1 MITVTALMRKEYP
14 ITSGVCDLINE
25 TLKICPNMS
34 LADFAKQIDES
45 NKERAKKRLLEAE
58 KKQLGDLGYVNV

>member
-1 MITVTALMRKEYP
+1 MIQVTELMRKENP

-34 LADFAKQIDES
+34 LADFARQIDES

>member
-1 MITVTALMRKEYP
+1 MIQVTELMRKENP

-25 TLKICPNMS
+25 KLKICPNMS
-34 LADFAKQIDES
+34 LADFAKQIDEA

-58 KKQLGDLGYVNV
+58 RKQFGE